1 MASRIFPLFLVAS
14 LTWWEFAPAEARA
27 QGLPLIR
34 DSEIEDTIRSWAD
47 PLFTASRLD
56 PSAVRILIVNDDT
69 LNAFVAGGQNLFINT
84 GLLVAADTPG
94 QVIGVLAH
102 ETGHI
107 SGGHLARTADAMRD
121 AQTTG
126 LFATL
131 LGIGLVAVGAAT
143 GADTGAAGGALAAS
157 GQTTAMR
164 TFLAY
169 SRAQERSADQSAVT
183 LLDRQHISSRG
194 MLDFLEKLGDQE
206 LLAISRQDAYVR
218 SHPLTRDRI
227 EFIAEHVQNSI
238 WSNETDS
245 PADVMRHERMRSKLI
260 AFIERPRKVLRTFYP
275 ETDTSLPARYARAIA
290 YYRQP
295 DLSRALSEINTL
307 IAELPRDPY
316 FHELKGQM
324 LYENGH
330 AADAVPA
337 YTAAVALRPED
348 PLLLTGLAQAQ
359 LESGV
364 ENALGVAIET
374 LETARRIDSENPA
387 TWRLLSIGYHRQGDP
402 GAASLAAGEYSLLV
416 GQAEDA
422 RLHAGRA
429 ERKYAEGSPG
439 WLRAQDIHQEAVQ
452 LITLQRR

>member
-1 MASRIFPLFLVAS
+1 LASRIFSLFLVAS
-14 LTWWEFAPAEARA
+14 LTCWEFAAAEARA

-56 PSAVRILIVNDDT
+56 PGAVRILIVNDPA

-84 GLLVAADTPG
+84 GLLIAADTPG

-143 GADTGAAGGALAAS
+143 GANTGAAGGAMIAS

-183 LLDRQHISSRG
+183 LLDRQHISARG
-194 MLDFLEKLGDQE
+194 MLDFLDKLADQE
-206 LLAISRQDAYVR
+206 LLHISRQDAYVR

-227 EFIAEHVQNSI
+227 EFIAQHVQQSP
-238 WSNETDS
+238 WSNEADS
-245 PADVMRHERMRSKLI
+245 PEDVMRQERMRAKLV
-260 AFIERPRKVLRTFYP
+260 AFIERPRRVLRTFYP
-275 ETDTSLPARYARAIA
+275 ETDTSLPGRYARAIA
-290 YYRQP
+290 HFRQP
-295 DLSRALSEINTL
+295 DLPRALAEVDAL
-307 IAELPRDPY
+307 IAEMPQDPY
-316 FHELKGQM
+316 FWELKGQM

-330 AADAVPA
+330 AGEAIPA
-337 YTAAVALRPED
+337 YATAVALRPED
-348 PLLLTGLAQAQ
+348 PLLLTGLAQVQ
-359 LESGV
+359 LEGGG
-364 ENALGVAIET
+364 EAALEEAIAT
-374 LETARRIDSENPA
+374 LEAARRIDSENPGA
-387 TWRLLSIGYHRQGDP
+387 WRLLSIAYHRNGDA
-402 GAASLAAGEYSLLV
+402 GAASLAAGEYSLLI

-429 ERKYAEGSPG
+429 EREYAEGSPS
-439 WLRAQDIHQEAVQ
+439 WLRAQDIRQEAVQ
-452 LITLQRR
+452 LIAMQQR

>member
-1 MASRIFPLFLVAS
+1 LASRIFSLFLVAS
-14 LTWWEFAPAEARA
+14 LTCWEFAATEARA

-47 PLFTASRLD
+47 PLFTASHLE
-56 PSAVRILIVNDDT
+56 PGAIRILIVNDES

-84 GLLVAADTPG
+84 GLLIAADTPG

-107 SGGHLARTADAMRD
+107 SGGHLARTADAMRE

-131 LGIGLVAVGAAT
+131 LGIGLVVVGAAT
-143 GADTGAAGGALAAS
+143 GANTGGAGGAMIAS

-183 LLDRQHISSRG
+183 LLDRQHISTRG
-194 MLDFLEKLGDQE
+194 MLAFLDKLADQE
-206 LLAISRQDAYVR
+206 LLHISRQDAYVR

-227 EFIAEHVQNSI
+227 EFIAEHVRQSP
-238 WSNETDS
+238 WSDETDA
-245 PADVMRHERMRSKLI
+245 PGDVVRQERMRAKLI
-260 AFIERPRKVLRTFYP
+260 AFIKRPRQVLKTFYP
-275 ETDTSLPARYARAIA
+275 ETDTSLPGRYARAIA
-290 YYRQP
+290 YFRQP
-295 DLSRALSEINTL
+295 DLPRAL
-307 IAELPRDPY
+307 AEVDSLLAEMPQDPY

-330 AADAVPA
+330 AAEAIPA
-337 YTAAVALRPED
+337 YAAAVALRPED
-348 PLLLTGLAQAQ
+348 PLLLTGLAQVQ
-359 LESGV
+359 LEGGGDAGLA
-364 ENALGVAIET
+364 EAIAS
-374 LETARRIDSENPA
+374 LESARRIDSENPG
-387 TWRLLSIGYHRQGDP
+387 TWRLLSIGYHRHGDA
-402 GAASLAAGEYSLLV
+402 GAASLAAGEYSLLI

-429 ERKYAEGSPG
+429 EREYAEGSPG
-439 WLRAQDIHQEAVQ
+439 WLRAQDIRQEAVQ
-452 LITLQRR
+452 LIALQQR

>member
-1 MASRIFPLFLVAS
+1 M
-14 LTWWEFAPAEARA
+14 
-27 QGLPLIR
+27 PLIR

-169 SRAQERSADQSAVT
+169 SRARSAPPT
-183 LLDRQHISSRG
+183 SR
-194 MLDFLEKLGDQE
+194 
-206 LLAISRQDAYVR
+206 
-218 SHPLTRDRI
+218 P
-227 EFIAEHVQNSI
+227 
-238 WSNETDS
+238 
-245 PADVMRHERMRSKLI
+245 
-260 AFIERPRKVLRTFYP
+260 
-275 ETDTSLPARYARAIA
+275 
-290 YYRQP
+290 
-295 DLSRALSEINTL
+295 
-307 IAELPRDPY
+307 
-316 FHELKGQM
+316 
-324 LYENGH
+324 
-330 AADAVPA
+330 
-337 YTAAVALRPED
+337 
-348 PLLLTGLAQAQ
+348 
-359 LESGV
+359 
-364 ENALGVAIET
+364 
-374 LETARRIDSENPA
+374 
-387 TWRLLSIGYHRQGDP
+387 
-402 GAASLAAGEYSLLV
+402 
-416 GQAEDA
+416 
-422 RLHAGRA
+422 
-429 ERKYAEGSPG
+429 
-439 WLRAQDIHQEAVQ
+439 
-452 LITLQRR
+452 